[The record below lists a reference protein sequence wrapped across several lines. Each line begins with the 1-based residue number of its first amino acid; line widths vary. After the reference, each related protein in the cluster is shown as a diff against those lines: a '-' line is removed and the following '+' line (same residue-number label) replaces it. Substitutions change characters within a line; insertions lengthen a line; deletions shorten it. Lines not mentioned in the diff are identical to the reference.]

1 MPDPT
6 RTGAPPEK
14 RPHRE
19 HKEDRDQ
26 LSIRTLLLANGQEMS
41 LYHNEAMDPVE
52 EAWEKA
58 EFSPVIQA
66 FLRERQDAMKNFWTL
81 KVTYDSPE
89 WKQQTW
95 EFLQD
100 YLEQEGSDIVKGLEI
115 ENTRRLSP
123 SQAIRLTTKIVARLM
138 RYDYVSL
145 ETEENK
151 TGNTR
156 EDNLSALEL
165 LQEGRSMKSNADW
178 EGNGVC
184 RNYAAV
190 ESTVFESP
198 KGQQEPGS
206 HLEQMEVV
214 VVVGTEHLPKSIEKV
229 VTENE
234 THAWNVFLLTP
245 QQGEVHLSIIDPTW
259 TATEES
265 HRDDPGRKT
274 DYTFERMEGVIYSLG
289 KAISETEP
297 ESWGAI
303 TGFYGS
309 MIDTFDH
316 RPDPQAQEQ
325 RDYYTYRFLELIE
338 SIPKEQ
344 QKRDEIEKTL
354 QDIENRYI
362 RLLQDPRTNLA
373 INTGT
378 RLRVLA
384 HRRPDEE
391 LKQQLKKYVQTRIKT

>member
-1 MPDPT
+1 
-6 RTGAPPEK
+6 
-14 RPHRE
+14 
-19 HKEDRDQ
+19 
-26 LSIRTLLLANGQEMS
+26 
-41 LYHNEAMDPVE
+41 
-52 EAWEKA
+52 
-58 EFSPVIQA
+58 
-66 FLRERQDAMKNFWTL
+66 
-81 KVTYDSPE
+81 
-89 WKQQTW
+89 
-95 EFLQD
+95 
-100 YLEQEGSDIVKGLEI
+100 
-115 ENTRRLSP
+115 
-123 SQAIRLTTKIVARLM
+123 M
-138 RYDYVSL
+138 RYDYASL
-145 ETEENK
+145 ETGENK

-156 EDNLSALEL
+156 EDNLSVLEL
-165 LQEGRSMKSNADW
+165 LQEGRVMKSDADW

-229 VTENE
+229 AIENE

-265 HRDDPGRKT
+265 HRNHPEYQT
-274 DYTFERMEGVIYSLG
+274 DYTSERMEGFIYSLG

-297 ESWGAI
+297 ESWRAI
-303 TGFYGS
+303 TGFYRS
-309 MIDTFDH
+309 MIATFDH

-325 RDYYTYRFLELIE
+325 RDYYTYRFLQLVK

-344 QKRDEIEKTL
+344 QKRDEIEKAL

-373 INTGT
+373 KPVGT
-378 RLRVLA
+378 LLRVLA
-384 HRRPDEE
+384 HRRSNEE
-391 LKQQLKKYVQTRIKT
+391 LQQQLKAYVSKRKEA